1 MLITHTDLPRGLRV
15 NGITS
20 CTLVPGL
27 SVRDFLLNASVP
39 VNLAGRFD
47 ITALSLFITTSP
59 GDWNVIDSTLRSS
72 PQSLGFDTN
81 LTKWLC
87 HLVSAAFV

>member
-1 MLITHTDLPRGLRV
+1 MDY
-15 NGITS
+15 TS

-59 GDWNVIDSTLRSS
+59 GGWNVIDSTYQVVSTVLRI
-72 PQSLGFDTN
+72 
-81 LTKWLC
+81 
-87 HLVSAAFV
+87 